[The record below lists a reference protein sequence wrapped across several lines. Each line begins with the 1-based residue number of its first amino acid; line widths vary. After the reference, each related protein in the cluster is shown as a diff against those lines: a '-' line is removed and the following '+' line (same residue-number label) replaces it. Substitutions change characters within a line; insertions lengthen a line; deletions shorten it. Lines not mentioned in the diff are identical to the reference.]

1 MITEK
6 EIVIKGDLESKAK
19 EVKETIEFC
28 DLIDLY
34 ENNSGLIKKMTITNH
49 ETNEVFA
56 LSIDI
61 QDDKVIINTK
71 KEGVKNEE
79 VD

>member
-19 EVKETIEFC
+19 EVKKTIEVC

-34 ENNSGLIKKMTITNH
+34 ENNPGLIEKMTITNH
-49 ETNEVFA
+49 KTNEVFT

-61 QDDKVIINTK
+61 QNDKVIINTK